1 MGKPEGKNQLKCLG
15 TGEVIILKG
24 SARYGSCLNRD
35 DLSLDGNLGHAVVK
49 NHCESLGCMKCLE
62 LLD

>member
-15 TGEVIILKG
+15 NGEVIILKV

-35 DLSLDGNLGHAVVK
+35 DLLIGWRLVSTIVK
-49 NHCESLGCMKCLE
+49 TIVNHRVA
-62 LLD
+62 